1 MRLRRPVRF
10 LLFLVAAGGFTP
22 ATVPQSGTGPQL
34 VSPSPNPVVR
44 FPVVHTHPSDMCYGF
59 LHFSREGM
67 RYEVVRPAKH
77 SSHAF
82 SQLRSELVGGKLQPS
97 FRLKGSVAEFTFR
110 DGSKQSFGRVA
121 QAAVESDSSKAV
133 TLLSLQDVLEAVN
146 KFEVL
151 VARLEGR
158 EPPAEAAAAA
168 KAGQR
173 KPAAKSQSPPAPQ
186 PATLVIT
193 SFPPGAQVW
202 VDDNSRGPSDPQ
214 SGKMAITR
222 VPGGRSYRLRV
233 TAEGYKEWSQTVAA
247 AAGQTHAVEARLI
260 PAGPPPFSVQ
270 DIVALLQ
277 GEVAPARVA
286 ALVAERGVDFALTDS
301 LERQIRAAGG
311 DAELLVAIAKAK
323 K

>member
-1 MRLRRPVRF
+1 MRF
-10 LLFLVAAGGFTP
+10 LLGRFVFGLIVASGSVLAS
-22 ATVPQSGTGPQL
+22 AQSGPQL
-34 VSPSPNPVVR
+34 VAPSPNPLVR
-44 FPVVHTHPSDMCYGF
+44 FPVVHTHPDDMCYGF
-59 LHFSREGM
+59 LYFSREGI
-67 RYEVVRPAKH
+67 RYEVVRPARH

-82 SQLRSELVGGKLQPS
+82 SQLRSALVGGRLQPS

-110 DGSKQSFGRVA
+110 DGSKHSFGRVA
-121 QAAVESDSSKAV
+121 QAAVESEGSKAV

-168 KAGQR
+168 KAGEKKTTA
-173 KPAAKSQSPPAPQ
+173 KPPPAAPQ

-202 VDDNSRGPSDPQ
+202 VDDNSRGPTDAE
-214 SGKMAITR
+214 SGQMSITR
-222 VPGGRSYRLRV
+222 VPGGRSYRIRV
-233 TAEGYKEWSQTVAA
+233 TAEGYKEWSQAVTTT
-247 AAGQTHAVEARLI
+247 AGQTLAVEARLI
-260 PAGPPPFSVQ
+260 LAGPPPFSVQ

-301 LERQIRAAGG
+301 IERQIRAAGG